1 MPVLQALP
9 EDSLQQILDKM
20 TRMELKPGEHIFRKG
35 EPVDAVYVVES
46 GELSVVK
53 PLRQGEE
60 EEAFEATALGPGSY
74 IGELGLFYDRTCMED
89 VCVRGEETA
98 ALWRLRRTDFFDI
111 IDRLEEEIEGGECQL
126 PEILDREPAS
136 VFVVSDGS
144 GYSAGGAVNLA
155 LKQFE
160 NQETKNCDTVSIT
173 SFPYIRY
180 KGEIQEVAKRAR
192 QDNALIVY
200 TLMRKEPRQ
209 AMLEELNTP
218 VREGENPLRAVDL
231 WEPLLASMEDL
242 LGIPRN
248 TEVRATM
255 RSRLS
260 EECINMVE
268 AIEFTRKLDDG
279 RQPELWNEADLIL
292 IGLSRSGKT
301 PLAFFLAQRGFKV
314 ANYPVIPDED
324 PPEQLFDP
332 SLQSKCVA
340 LTIQAQRLHA
350 VRSARMSD
358 YGSSKSTYSSLDN
371 CRKEVNWL
379 KTFYMRKGPR
389 WPVIDTTNGGV
400 EETAAKVLKIL
411 QRLKGV
417 EKATGQFANPS
428 IE

>member
-9 EDSLQQILDKM
+9 EDSLQQILDTM
-20 TRMELKPGEHIFRKG
+20 TRMELKAGEHIFRKG

-60 EEAFEATALGPGSY
+60 EEAFEATTLGPGSY
-74 IGELGLFYDRTCMED
+74 IGELGLFYDRTCMEN
-89 VCVRGEETA
+89 VSVRGDKAT
-98 ALWRLRRTDFFDI
+98 LWQLKRTDFFEI
-111 IDRLEEEIEGGECQL
+111 IDRLEEEIGGECQM
-126 PEILDREPAS
+126 PEEILDREPAS

-160 NQETKNCDTVSIT
+160 NQANKNCETVNVT

-180 KGEIQEVAKRAR
+180 KGEISQVAKRAR
-192 QDNALIVY
+192 QENALIVY

-209 AMLEELNTP
+209 AMLEELERP
-218 VREGENPLRAVDL
+218 LKEGENPLRAVDL
-231 WEPLLASMEDL
+231 WEPLLLSMEDL

-248 TEVRATM
+248 SEVRATM

-279 RQPELWNEADLIL
+279 RQPELWDQADLIL

-332 SLQSKCVA
+332 ALQSKCVA

-350 VRSARMSD
+350 VRSARMTD
-358 YGSSKSTYSSLDN
+358 YGSSKSTYSSLEN
-371 CRKEVNWL
+371 CRKETNWL

-389 WPVIDTTNGGV
+389 WPVIDTTNGGL

-411 QRLKGV
+411 QRIKGV

>member
-1 MPVLQALP
+1 MY
-9 EDSLQQILDKM
+9 ILY
-20 TRMELKPGEHIFRKG
+20 TYY
-35 EPVDAVYVVES
+35 VYYVYIMYHLSFDITDVVTVILHHFIYYIRIS
-46 GELSVVK
+46 QSSCSK
-53 PLRQGEE
+53 

-218 VREGENPLRAVDL
+218 VREGENPCLV
-231 WEPLLASMEDL
+231 M
-242 LGIPRN
+242 N
-248 TEVRATM
+248 
-255 RSRLS
+255 
-260 EECINMVE
+260 
-268 AIEFTRKLDDG
+268 
-279 RQPELWNEADLIL
+279 
-292 IGLSRSGKT
+292 
-301 PLAFFLAQRGFKV
+301 
-314 ANYPVIPDED
+314 
-324 PPEQLFDP
+324 
-332 SLQSKCVA
+332 
-340 LTIQAQRLHA
+340 
-350 VRSARMSD
+350 
-358 YGSSKSTYSSLDN
+358 
-371 CRKEVNWL
+371 
-379 KTFYMRKGPR
+379 
-389 WPVIDTTNGGV
+389 
-400 EETAAKVLKIL
+400 
-411 QRLKGV
+411 
-417 EKATGQFANPS
+417 
-428 IE
+428 